1 MPQHKSAKKRVRQ
14 SEKRRQ
20 INVIRRSRLK
30 TAIKRVRQA
39 DDKETA
45 QTALK
50 TAVCLLDRMALKGI
64 IHQNKA
70 ANVKSKLTRSVNSM
84 A

>member
-39 DDKETA
+39 GDKETA

-50 TAVCLLDRMALKGI
+50 KAICLLDRMALKGI

>member
-20 INVIRRSRLK
+20 INVMRRSRLK
-30 TAIKRVRQA
+30 SAIKKVRSA
-39 DDKETA
+39 EDKETA
-45 QTALK
+45 QNAL
-50 TAVCLLDRMALKGI
+50 TNAISLLDKMALKGI
-64 IHQNKA
+64 VHRNKA
-70 ANVKSKLTRSVNSM
+70 ANLKSKLTRSINSM

>member
-20 INVIRRSRLK
+20 INVMRRSRLK
-30 TAIKRVRQA
+30 TAIKNVKSA
-39 DDKETA
+39 EDKESA
-45 QTALK
+45 QSALTK
-50 TAVCLLDRMALKGI
+50 AISLLDRMALKGI
-64 IHQNKA
+64 VHRNKA
-70 ANVKSKLTRSVNSM
+70 ANLKSKLTRSVNSM